1 MSIKAIIFD
10 LGGVLVRTAD
20 FSPREQLAAR
30 LGMSRAELEDFI
42 FGGESGEKAQRGE
55 ITAVEHWE
63 NLYHKLNYPAEE
75 FRFIV
80 DEFFRQ
86 DQLDDELV
94 DYVRRLHKTYKTALL
109 SNAWDDQREVIAERW
124 HIEDA
129 FDVIISSS
137 KVGMVKPDRR
147 IFELTLERLGSEA
160 CQTIF
165 VDDMTSNVEGARAIG
180 MQAIQFLAVV
190 QVRRDIERLLNGS

>member
-1 MSIKAIIFD
+1 MTIKAIIFD

-63 NLYHKLNYPAEE
+63 NLYHTLNYPAEE
-75 FRFIV
+75 FRIIV

-86 DQLDDELV
+86 DQLDGELV
-94 DYVRRLHKTYKTALL
+94 DYVRKLHQTYKTALL
-109 SNAWDDQREVIAERW
+109 SNAWDDQREVIAEKW

-165 VDDMTSNVEGARAIG
+165 VDDMTSNVEGASAIG
-180 MQAIQFLAVV
+180 MHAIQFRTPV
-190 QVRRDIERLLNGS
+190 QVRWDIEQLLGRD

>member
-1 MSIKAIIFD
+1 MTIKAIIFD

-20 FSPREQLAAR
+20 FNPRERLATR
-30 LGMSRAELEDFI
+30 LGMSRAELEEFI

-55 ITAVEHWE
+55 ITAVKHWE
-63 NLYHKLNYPAEE
+63 NLFHKLNCSAEE
-75 FRFIV
+75 FTSIV

-94 DYVRRLHKTYKTALL
+94 DFIRRLHQTYKTALL

-147 IFELTLERLGSEA
+147 IFELTLERLGVDA
-160 CQTIF
+160 NQAVF
-165 VDDMTSNVEGARAIG
+165 VDDMARNVDAARDMGMNAIRF
-180 MQAIQFLAVV
+180 QTTV
-190 QVRRDIERLLNGS
+190 QVRREIEQLVYNT